1 MKRSR
6 KEFFPRLIFGLFFV
20 YILLLACFNI
30 LIVLNKNRIELFL
43 ADLLEAEKV
52 SIGNVSNL
60 PLVFISGTDFEI
72 VVNEEISLRV
82 EGVYVHY
89 RFLKILNKE
98 FEKVLKEIQIENII
112 ARGHNIGLK
121 EYEEILLDKFADKF
135 AKKDN
140 DSPPLNTEELLEQL
154 QFEVKIKNVSVVLNV
169 MKQFWYTL
177 DVKGINFGME
187 EGGVSWKALINVNAR
202 WSNMLLLADGQFT
215 TEGSLKEFQSLD
227 GFANLNIRNLNLIGI
242 PTIRSN
248 FVINS
253 FFTEGKP
260 RVTMNDVYKTNNII
274 LKQEKDFFFS
284 FKRTFAINYADFEE
298 STLLDY
304 VFKPGTWTFD
314 LNIERK
320 KDWMLNLNFGSPQHP
335 EHGLDLSINSI
346 KQDKLY
352 SAIVDFNSHFF
363 GAIKADLLVPIRKGL
378 YPLPHGSLYLD
389 NVRFI
394 LNGLIFSGDVIV
406 DSVPNKNEMDLTAF
420 DVKMNGGLIGNT
432 SVKFEFT
439 PEGVF
444 NIYPKYLMGA
454 ALEVSASIGR
464 KVKVDLKAF
473 DVDGDF
479 VAQNI
484 KIPIFGIK
492 DSRYRGEI
500 SMFKKHRSL
509 PFFLNGYLKGFLDEE
524 EQIDAIISL
533 EDEKIDITRFHIINP
548 DILLDGTVLIASKMS
563 NTVVTIDAQGSFNSN
578 DFIPI
583 DIIVDIQ
590 KHDVTVSGLVDE
602 QVQVNTLTKDLNTDF
617 TVLFDRYPLKKLGVS
632 GFLDA
637 HLVMGFDE
645 TSITRF
651 SIQEGLWNVG
661 DRKVKL
667 DFDTSQN
674 TNTGFLDTTYLKIGL
689 DKDNLDAY
697 GHFSFLDSGFSGAFR
712 FDRGGSFQFKLGRY
726 VVKSQIDIKDL
737 TVNNMLNL
745 DVFDRASF
753 LRTEE
758 TEAVLVD
765 LNTSVE
771 GIWSDLLYKG
781 SLSIDGKDNDSF
793 RFTVSDFAISNTGV
807 ALTNVRLRHS
817 RMNLDSDISLIN
829 TNDNLHALLS
839 GSVTFDNILKT
850 DFNLDY
856 TTVSNQGLLK
866 YKIPNLYFLSKKP
879 MTLSGQVIH
888 DTNQYLFI
896 SDSIKNGVVGTL
908 EMNNNKRVW
917 DVSFLS
923 DSMKFIS
930 EGVLANNN
938 IQAAVN
944 WNIFLKKLS
953 LSGDVRKL
961 KGNLALNTTIEGKLD
976 NPIINGELVG
986 QDITVSLKSLR
997 NRLEIN
1003 GKQAIY
1009 ISNNQV
1015 TIPDI
1020 TINATGGG
1028 EFGGGGGEFTLDGY
1042 TSIQDQTLGT
1052 TDIRFY
1058 SKNNKA
1064 NNKDSSLNWNMDVP
1078 FLSVKGKTYINDISL
1093 SGTIDDLMLAAD
1105 ISTENLNL
1113 GLELNDTIGL
1123 TGTEQEENPLLAML
1137 GLLDLDINIDMKNK
1151 SRFLNQLFDLE
1162 FEQQTPISIQGN
1174 IGDGTVVFTGDF
1186 NIEKGTVS
1194 YLNTDLKVNTGVM
1207 QFSGDRG
1214 DAFPYISLN
1223 TETPRNSQNELI
1235 DIYVGFEGKLP
1246 NFELSQISSAP
1257 AKSRSELLNLIGFGA
1272 IGDASR
1278 ATSSQG
1284 SSAED
1289 LLASGVGVAENAFF
1303 TAPLA
1308 RRIQRII
1315 PVDTLQIKTDV
1326 LGNLTRSVSGGSGSG
1341 AVTGLSILHGS
1352 ELEVGQYLPGIQGLQ
1367 IKYNLRLESPDNS
1380 SLDSGSLNQIH
1391 KAGLEYSRLLPYSWQ
1406 SGLGV
1411 SVLGEVTPGEQ
1422 STSVPEFQGE
1432 VSFKKRF

>member
-1 MKRSR
+1 MDGILKRSR

-30 LIVLNKNRIELFL
+30 LIVLNKNTIELFL

-60 PLVFISGTDFEI
+60 PLVFISGTEFEV
-72 VVNEEISLRV
+72 VVNDEISLRI

-89 RFLKILNKE
+89 RFFKILTRE
-98 FEKVLKEIQIENII
+98 YEKVLKEIQIENII
-112 ARGHNIGLK
+112 ARGHNLGIK
-121 EYEEILLDKFADKF
+121 EYKEILQKKF

-140 DSPPLNTEELLEQL
+140 APLSINTEELLEQL
-154 QFEVKIKNVSVVLNV
+154 QFEVKIKNISVVLNI

-187 EGGVSWKALINVNAR
+187 TGGVSWKALINVNAR

-260 RVTMNDVYKTNNII
+260 RLTINDVYNTNNIT
-274 LKQEKDFFFS
+274 LKHEEDFLFS
-284 FKRTFAINYADFEE
+284 FKRTFSIKYDDFEE

-304 VFKPGTWTFD
+304 VFKPGTWVFD
-314 LNIERK
+314 LAIEK
-320 KDWMLNLNFGSPQHP
+320 KTDWMLNLDFMSPQHP
-335 EHGLDLSINSI
+335 EYGLDLAINSI
-346 KQDKLY
+346 KKDKLY

-363 GAIKADLLVPIRKGL
+363 GAIKADLLVPIRKKL
-378 YPLPHGSLYLD
+378 YPLPSGSLYLD

-394 LNGLIFSGDVIV
+394 LNGLIFSGDVII

-439 PEGVF
+439 PAGVF
-444 NIYPKYLMGA
+444 NIYPKYLIGS
-454 ALEVSASIGR
+454 ALEVSASIG
-464 KVKVDLKAF
+464 KTVTVDLKAL

-500 SMFKKHRSL
+500 NMFKKHRSL

-533 EDEKIDITRFHIINP
+533 EDEKINITRFHIINP
-548 DILLDGTVLIASKMS
+548 DILLDGTVLIESKMS
-563 NTVVTIDAQGSFNSN
+563 NTLVTIDAQGSFNSN
-578 DFIPI
+578 DLIPI
-583 DIIVDIQ
+583 ELIVDVQ
-590 KHDVTVSGLVDE
+590 KNDVTVSGFVDE

-617 TVLFDRYPLKKLGVS
+617 TVLFNKYPLKKLGVGGS
-632 GFLDA
+632 LDA

-645 TSITRF
+645 TSVTRF
-651 SIQEGLWNVG
+651 SIQEAIWNIG

-674 TNTGFLDTTYLKIGL
+674 TNTGFLDTTYLRIGL
-689 DKDNLDAY
+689 GNDNLDAY

-737 TVNNMLNL
+737 TVNNMLNF
-745 DVFDRASF
+745 DVFDRISF

-758 TEAVLVD
+758 TEIVLVD
-765 LNTSVE
+765 LKTSVE

-781 SLSIDGKDNDSF
+781 SFNIDGKENDEF

-807 ALTNVRLRHS
+807 SLTNLRLRHS
-817 RMNLDSDISLIN
+817 RMNLDSDVSLMN
-829 TNDNLHALLS
+829 VDDNLNALLS
-839 GSVTFDNILKT
+839 GSVTFDDILKT
-850 DFNLDY
+850 DFNFNYSLASD
-856 TTVSNQGLLK
+856 QGLLK

-879 MTLSGQVIH
+879 MTLSGQIIH
-888 DTNQYLFI
+888 NKQQYLFV
-896 SDSIKNGVVGTL
+896 SDSIKNGVVGTF
-908 EMNNNKRVW
+908 ETANNKRVW

-930 EGVLANNN
+930 EGILTNNN

-961 KGNLALNTTIEGKLD
+961 KGNLALNTTVEGRVD

-986 QDITVSLKSLR
+986 QDIKISLKSLR
-997 NRLEIN
+997 NTLEIN

-1009 ISNNQV
+1009 ISNNQID
-1015 TIPDI
+1015 IPDI

-1028 EFGGGGGEFTLDGY
+1028 EFGLDGY
-1042 TSIQDQTLGT
+1042 SSIQNQAVGT

-1058 SKNNKA
+1058 SKNNEA
-1064 NNKDSSLNWNMDVP
+1064 NNNISFLNWNLDVP
-1078 FLSVKGKTYINDISL
+1078 FLSVKGKTYINNINL
-1093 SGTIDDLMLAAD
+1093 SGTFEDLMLAAD

-1113 GLELNDTIGL
+1113 GLELNDTLGL
-1123 TGTEQEENPLLAML
+1123 TGTEQEESPLLAVL
-1137 GLLDLDINIDMKNK
+1137 GLLNLDINIDMKNK

-1162 FEQQTPISIQGN
+1162 FEQQKPISIQGN
-1174 IGDGTVVFTGDF
+1174 VGDGTVVFTGDF
-1186 NIEKGTVS
+1186 NIEKGMVS
-1194 YLNTDLKVNTGVM
+1194 YLNTDLKVSTGVM
-1207 QFSGDRG
+1207 QFSGDQG

-1272 IGDASR
+1272 VSDTSR
-1278 ATSSQG
+1278 ATSSKG
-1284 SSAED
+1284 SSPED
-1289 LLASGVGVAENAFF
+1289 LIASGVGVAENALF

-1308 RRIQRII
+1308 RRIQRLI

-1326 LGNLTRSVSGGSGSG
+1326 LGNLTRSVYNGSGN

-1367 IKYNLRLESPDNS
+1367 VKYNLRLESPDNS

-1406 SGLGV
+1406 SGVGV
-1411 SVLGEVTPGEQ
+1411 SILGEVTPSAQ
-1422 STSVPEFQGE
+1422 TTPIPEFQGE

>member
-1 MKRSR
+1 M
-6 KEFFPRLIFGLFFV
+6 
-20 YILLLACFNI
+20 
-30 LIVLNKNRIELFL
+30 FL

-82 EGVYVHY
+82 EGVYIHY
-89 RFLKILNKE
+89 RFFRIVTQE

-121 EYEEILLDKFADKF
+121 EYEEKLLDKFTDKF
-135 AKKDN
+135 AEKDSV
-140 DSPPLNTEELLEQL
+140 SPPLNTEELLEQL

-260 RVTMNDVYKTNNII
+260 RVTVNDVYKTNNIV
-274 LKQEKDFFFS
+274 LKNEKDFFFS
-284 FKRTFAINYADFEE
+284 FKRTFAIKYADFEE

-320 KDWMLNLNFGSPQHP
+320 KDWMLNLNFESSQHP
-335 EHGLDLSINSI
+335 EYGLDVSINSI

-352 SAIVDFNSHFF
+352 SAIVDLNSHFF
-363 GAIKADLLVPIRKGL
+363 GAIKGDLLVPIRKGL

-389 NVRFI
+389 DVRFI

-420 DVKMNGGLIGNT
+420 DVKMNGGLIGDT

-464 KVKVDLKAF
+464 KITVDLKAL

-500 SMFKKHRSL
+500 NMFKKHRSL

-548 DILLDGTVLIASKMS
+548 DILLDGKVLIDSRIS
-563 NTVVTIDAQGSFNSN
+563 NTLVTINANGSFNSN
-578 DFIPI
+578 DLIPI
-583 DIIVDIQ
+583 KIAVDVQ
-590 KHDVTVSGLVDE
+590 KDNVIVSGLVDE
-602 QVQVNTLTKDLNTDF
+602 QIQIDTLTKDLNTDF
-617 TVLFDRYPLKKLGVS
+617 TVLFDKYPLQKLGV
-632 GFLDA
+632 GGLLNA
-637 HLVMGFDE
+637 YLVMAFDE
-645 TSITRF
+645 TSVTRF
-651 SIQEGLWNVG
+651 SIQEAVWNIG
-661 DRKVKL
+661 DRKVEL
-667 DFDTSQN
+667 DFDTLQN
-674 TNTGFLDTTYLKIGL
+674 TNTGFLETTYLKIGV
-689 DKDNLDAY
+689 DNDDLDAY

-712 FDRGGSFQFKLGRY
+712 FDRGGSFQFNFGRY
-726 VVKSQIDIKDL
+726 VVKSQINIKDL
-737 TVNNMLNL
+737 LVEDLLN
-745 DVFDRASF
+745 FDIFEPIAF
-753 LRTEE
+753 LKTEE
-758 TEAVLVD
+758 TEAILLD

-771 GIWSDLLYKG
+771 GIWSDLSYTG
-781 SLSIDGKDNDSF
+781 SLNMEGRDNDSF
-793 RFTVSDFAISNTGV
+793 RFTISDFVVSNTG
-807 ALTNVRLRHS
+807 ASLTNLRLRHS

-839 GSVTFDNILKT
+839 GSVTFDDILKT
-850 DFNLDY
+850 DFDLDY
-856 TTVSNQGLLK
+856 MTVSNQGLLK

-896 SDSIKNGVVGTL
+896 SDSIKNGIVGTL

-938 IQAAVN
+938 IQAAIN

-961 KGNLALNTTIEGKLD
+961 KGDLALNTTVEGKLD
-976 NPIINGELVG
+976 NPIVNGELVG
-986 QDITVSLKSLR
+986 QDIKVSLKSLR
-997 NRLEIN
+997 NKLEIN

-1009 ISNNQV
+1009 ITNNQV

-1020 TINATGGG
+1020 TINATSGGG
-1028 EFGGGGGEFTLDGY
+1028 IGGGGEFTLDGY
-1042 TSIQDQTLGT
+1042 TSIQNQTLGA

-1064 NNKDSSLNWNMDVP
+1064 NNDDSSLNWNMDVP

-1093 SGTIDDLMLAAD
+1093 SGTIDDLILAAD

-1113 GLELNDTIGL
+1113 GLELNDTLGL
-1123 TGTEQEENPLLAML
+1123 TGTEQEENPLLAIL

-1162 FEQQTPISIQGN
+1162 FEQRKPISIQGN

-1186 NIEKGTVS
+1186 NIEKGNVS

-1246 NFELSQISSAP
+1246 NFELSQISSTP

-1278 ATSSQG
+1278 ATSSQK

-1315 PVDTLQIKTDV
+1315 PIDTLQIKTDV
-1326 LGNLTRSVSGGSGSG
+1326 LGNLTRSVYSGSG

-1352 ELEVGQYLPGIQGLQ
+1352 ELEVGQYLPGITGLQ
-1367 IKYNLRLESPDNS
+1367 VKYNLRLESPDNS

-1391 KAGLEYSRLLPYSWQ
+1391 TVGGEYSFFLPYSWQ
-1406 SGLGV
+1406 GGLGINAQI
-1411 SVLGEVTPGEQ
+1411 EVAPSAQ
-1422 STSVPEFQGE
+1422 STTELEGKGEF
-1432 VSFKKRF
+1432 SLKKRF